1 MLVALQI
8 QERHPRGWRQKIW
21 ERFRRAGEV
30 RSHFVS
36 VPGGRY
42 IQIVAECDRHGRVD
56 WREIRRV
63 AGSEASR
70 LLLPEGICPPENSG
84 VSSFSGQALRQEL
97 MRQTALQLLRTVPAL
112 PRQTVVVYDPQ
123 GRHPSLADDL
133 ISLAADIRI
142 VTARPAAY
150 EEARERAMAQHGA
163 CLPVTDDTACIGG
176 AALVLAPDGIGPDVP
191 SPRGWI
197 LSGAD
202 GIRPHTITGYIP
214 AVCEAYMDTLPP
226 GCDIW
231 DYLAGLYELSAI
243 RSIGAHPPLALCA
256 GAQHLSLGDIGW
268 RLAGLDI
275 SISV

>member
-70 LLLPEGICPPENSG
+70 MLLPKGICPPPDSG
-84 VSSFSGQALRQEL
+84 ISAFSGQALRQEL
-97 MRQTALQLLRTVPAL
+97 MRQTALQLVRTVPAL
-112 PRQTVVVYDPQ
+112 PRQTIVIYDPQ
-123 GRHPSLADDL
+123 GRHPSLAEDL
-133 ISLAADIRI
+133 ISLAADVRV

-150 EEARERAMAQHGA
+150 EEAGQQAMAQHGA
-163 CLPVTDDTACIGG
+163 CLPLTDDDTCVRG
-176 AALVLAPDGIGPDVP
+176 AALVLAPDGVGGEFP
-191 SPRGWI
+191 SPKGWI
-197 LSGAD
+197 LSGA
-202 GIRPHTITGYIP
+202 GGAHPHMITGYIP
-214 AVCEAYMDTLPP
+214 AACAAYMDTRPP

-231 DYLAGLYELSAI
+231 WFLAGLYELSTI
-243 RSIGAHPPLALCA
+243 RSIGAQPPLTLCA
-256 GAQHLSLGDIGW
+256 GSQHLSLGDVGW

-275 SISV
+275 GISV